1 MSDHVS
7 LFMNQTFSLEEEANC
22 PWEILDSINC
32 PPDDGWVK
40 PDFGN
45 VPIGFSMVSSTM
57 SAVGALLTIIPYV
70 IWKDLRTVIRRI
82 ITFLAIADFLTA
94 LSYLMGTINYITHNY
109 KQSQSGSAVD
119 LVACKQFYTIC
130 QIQSFLS
137 CWFSV
142 SSFLWTGIL
151 TLYLYCKISNG
162 NNISRL
168 NQCYPLAHIVS
179 WGLPMALTFPLL
191 VIGYLGY
198 SMFAAGG
205 WCFVNADHSIHSDV
219 NSKFKLSPKA
229 IVTILVGGKAIEIFT
244 YIWVM
249 VLFCKIYHKIHKVC

>member
-1 MSDHVS
+1 MNDHLS
-7 LFMNQTFSLEEEANC
+7 LFMNQTFNLEEEADC
-22 PWEILDSINC
+22 PGKFIINC
-32 PPDDGWVK
+32 PSDEWMK
-40 PDFGN
+40 PDFGF

-57 SAVGALLTIIPYV
+57 SAVGALLTIIPYL

-94 LSYLMGTINYITHNY
+94 LSYLMGTINYITY
-109 KQSQSGSAVD
+109 RQSFNAGSGVE
-119 LVACKQFYTIC
+119 ACKRFYTIC

-151 TLYLYCKISNG
+151 ALYLYCKISNG
-162 NNISRL
+162 NIGRL

-205 WCFVNADHSIHSDV
+205 WCFVNADHSVHSLV
-219 NSKFKLSPKA
+219 HSKYKLSLKA
-229 IVTILVGGKAIEIFT
+229 IITILVGGKAIEIFT

-249 VLFCKIYHKIHKVC
+249 VLFCKIYHKIHKKVC